1 MKNSDVNIS
10 FKANKYY
17 FYGKL
22 LLKKIESLYYRKF
35 PLQIGLFVI
44 ENLIRVHEQKL
55 IQGDVKLVMGR
66 KYPLF
71 DYDVTCVISK

>member
-10 FKANKYY
+10 FKAYKYY

-22 LLKKIESLYYRKF
+22 LLKKKSLYYRKF

-71 DYDVTCVISK
+71 DYYVTCVISK